1 MLVNFQAEQE
11 YREQGFTV
19 IKNAYEEDLLL
30 AINNE
35 VENLLDIYK
44 PIQTLANVIDSSA
57 GAMHHTILVS
67 ELQHNLI
74 KPFRGEALCKKL
86 LNSEITLAS
95 FGTCSVRSDKHVYT
109 QKIHRDARSLESS
122 NSMIN
127 IIIPLCDSIHA
138 NGATRIISGSHLDD
152 VQIQPSE
159 EIFDKNAMT
168 IETRLGDMI
177 LFNPYC
183 WHRSGVNNTNL
194 PRNVITMMVVSPWI
208 KPSLDYSKAFGYDKK
223 YTYSKS
229 ELQLL
234 GYNSRVPSSLE
245 EYYKVPELRYY
256 QSNQG

>member
-1 MLVNFQAEQE
+1 MIDYQTEKE
-11 YREQGFTV
+11 YKEQGFTV
-19 IKNAYEEDLLL
+19 INSAYEEDLLL

-35 VENLLDIYK
+35 VEDLLEIYR
-44 PIQTLANVIDSSA
+44 PIQSSANVINSST

-67 ELQHNLI
+67 EFQHNLI

-109 QKIHRDARSLESS
+109 QKIHRDARSFESS

-127 IIIPLCDSIHA
+127 IIIPLCDSVHK
-138 NGATRIISGSHLDD
+138 NGATRIINGSHLDD
-152 VQIQPSE
+152 IENQPTE
-159 EIFDKNAMT
+159 EVFENKATT
-168 IETRLGDMI
+168 IETSLGDMI

-183 WHRSGVNNTNL
+183 WHRSGINNTNL
-194 PRNVITMMVVSPWI
+194 PRNVITMMIVSPWI
-208 KPSLDYSKAFGYDKK
+208 KPSLDYSRAFGYDKK

-229 ELQLL
+229 EIQLL

-245 EYYKVPELRYY
+245 EYYKVPQLRYY